1 MVGVYITR
9 VGPDERLFF
18 VSISSSIVRTNYQKM
33 NFTLYIFIYLNSYLP
48 RITSIHTASKNT
60 FEIINCINIRNVE
73 EMKHADTSKCL
84 LSVLSM
90 LL

>member
-1 MVGVYITR
+1 MNSKIIQAAKMVGVYITR

-48 RITSIHTASKNT
+48 RITSIHTVSKNYLW
-60 FEIINCINIRNVE
+60 NN
-73 EMKHADTSKCL
+73 KL
-84 LSVLSM
+84 Y
-90 LL
+90 